1 MLEHH
6 KECECMDC
14 IHKLLAVFLR
24 SSRITANASPRLF
37 SWSFVQPSLHM
48 WGDCIAGLAALFLLC
63 ARVCEVAV
71 LGSICSASGSH
82 ISVTHDRVKQRRSV
96 SLTRTDD
103 GDRPWLLSSVS
114 YYLVSRSGLVPLCL
128 YPLVSLKKMGE
139 RVCES
144 VQVVPEVLC
153 FLFSAIV
160 VMCSLA
166 DVKVRELSGMT
177 RCYLFKRFQ
186 V

>member
-1 MLEHH
+1 MLSTRGPLLLVHIFRHHQPSLVICRCHGLELYDMLEHH
-6 KECECMDC
+6 KEYECMDY

-24 SSRITANASPRLF
+24 SSCVTANASPRLF

-71 LGSICSASGSH
+71 LGSNCSASGSH

-96 SLTRTDD
+96 SLTKTDE

-114 YYLVSRSGLVPLCL
+114 YYLVSR
-128 YPLVSLKKMGE
+128 
-139 RVCES
+139 
-144 VQVVPEVLC
+144 
-153 FLFSAIV
+153 
-160 VMCSLA
+160 
-166 DVKVRELSGMT
+166 
-177 RCYLFKRFQ
+177 
-186 V
+186 